1 MVRRLFFV
9 FTATFCLV
17 TAAITW
23 AGSDTYLGDTAIY
36 TGDPAKV
43 KPNILFIIDNSK
55 ATLNKAAGQEYFFD
69 ADSPYPDPDTGVQG
83 SPWDIYE
90 GDNQGNFTALLLSN
104 DSVVESGGEVVNFNN
119 LATFSNCPDVVAHDL
134 VAYGTYTADG
144 TAERPII
151 KANQNK
157 CVTAPKGSVYALNNY
172 IYYTKTPP
180 DTPVVEVDGEH
191 YKLLAEHTST
201 ESNKPGFGDEWQDY
215 WAVTDFEGAADAWA
229 VAIEYSL
236 GGDALNQREIMY
248 NALEQVLKSTYHLAN
263 FGAMIYGANN
273 KGGTI
278 IQDVT
283 DFGSDSTDSNNNKIP
298 DVIEDFLAAL
308 PGPGENDG
316 PAAITAGP
324 QRPQS
329 EALYDAGAYLG
340 ADWTPITET
349 SSIPADLAI
358 DCNTHVIFLTN
369 GLSNSEGDPK
379 LAANIGDADNNIEIT
394 YRGTVYPDVDDEGVY
409 GLGVHYLDDVAFKLW
424 NEYEVATHMIL
435 AFQKQD
441 GLIVRAAVNGKG
453 EFHNVFNANELVAAL
468 QGLIFRMVLEE
479 NTSFVAPVVPASTTN
494 RTLSSDRVYL
504 GLFKPQQGKPWLG
517 NLKKYK
523 VNDQNELEDIN
534 SDSATE
540 EDGDFITATNSFWG
554 VNNAGDIMALSNSD
568 NGGLATRPASS
579 GDGGLIDAGGAAGTM
594 LARKLAGEDRKVV
607 TYLGPSTSL
616 NHTDNKIDTANL
628 TAENTGIADSEERDD
643 LIAYLLGDLDLF
655 DHDDDGIIDE
665 PRPWLM
671 GDILHSRPV
680 VFHYQDFDADKEQIC
695 YQSDPSGN
703 RSYIFVGSNEGMIHA
718 IRDCDGSEA
727 WAFIP
732 PNLLPK
738 LKHLQDPAHQYMVDS
753 SPTLYVHDHNE
764 NGKIEEG
771 DLVLMVIGQGRGG
784 GSNRLLEDD
793 SRGAYT
799 VLDVTDPE
807 APVFLW
813 DIDNT
818 LGAFSEI
825 GETWSQP
832 RLTKVK
838 VNDGGTEKTKVVAFV
853 GAGYDNNEDLRWGA
867 TQTFPASTDDTTD
880 LNGISAG
887 SANVTSSN
895 GAAPHNP
902 KGRGL
907 YAFEVAT
914 LNKNI
919 NGQYVP
925 SVPSEPTLIW
935 AYTPT
940 ENSDLTFSFP
950 TDLAVLDVNADGYAD
965 TIYAGDTGG
974 RMWRFKLAG
983 NNPATDWTGNIIFNA
998 NTGALDVGRKIF
1010 YRPSVTFDRVKIQ
1023 EGDQVVNRIRPILY
1037 FGTGDRSHPLNTAVT
1052 DRLYKVVDKG
1062 QATADAINHT
1072 DLMDVTGNELQ
1083 LADTTPDQAQAIL
1096 DGMNDANNYGWYIDL
1111 EDDGEKAL
1119 AGTVVFNNIALY
1131 TTYTPNNLIAP
1142 DPCNP
1147 NHLGTARVYGVNAKT
1162 GEAILNWDPDNDGEN
1177 TDGNERA
1184 ENTDG
1189 YVLRKA
1195 DRVKTIGQGIPSG
1208 IVTLID
1214 ASGQATL
1221 MISSSNRVNTI
1232 EGMGARLINP
1242 VYWMQW

>member
-1 MVRRLFFV
+1 MMTKRIFVTCTAIFFLMTP
-9 FTATFCLV
+9 FA
-17 TAAITW
+17 W

-36 TGDPAKV
+36 TGDPARV
-43 KPNILFIIDNSK
+43 KPNILLIIDNSK
-55 ATLNKAAGQEYFFD
+55 ATLNKAAGQEYVFD
-69 ADSPYPDPDTGVQG
+69 ASNPYPDPDTGLQG

-90 GDNQGNFTALLLSN
+90 GDNQGNFTSLLLSN

-119 LATFSNCPDVVAHDL
+119 LAAYSGCPDVVAHDL
-134 VAYGTYTADG
+134 IAYGTYTADG
-144 TAERPII
+144 TAARPII
-151 KANQNK
+151 KASQNK

-180 DTPVVEVDGEH
+180 DTPVVEVDGVY
-191 YKLLAEHTST
+191 YKLLAEHLST
-201 ESNKPGFGDEWQDY
+201 EDNKPGVGSNWEDF
-215 WAVTDFEGAADAWA
+215 WAVDNDFTGVADAWDVA
-229 VAIEYSL
+229 VEYSL

-248 NALEQVLKSTYHLAN
+248 NALEQVLKSTYHMAN
-263 FGAMIYGANN
+263 FGAMIYGSNN

-283 DFGSDSTDSNNNKIP
+283 DFGSDSTDSNDNDIP
-298 DVIEDFLAAL
+298 DVIEAFLSAL

-316 PAAITAGP
+316 PEAITAGP

-340 ADWTPITET
+340 ADWTEITET
-349 SSIPADLAI
+349 SEIPADIEI

-379 LAANIGDADNNIEIT
+379 LGANIGDADNSLEIT
-394 YRGTVYPDVDDEGVY
+394 YRGTIYPDVDDEDVY
-409 GLGVHYLDDVAFKLW
+409 GLGVHYLDDVAYKLW
-424 NEYEVATHMIL
+424 DEYEITTHMIL

-441 GLIVRAAVNGKG
+441 GLIVRAAVNGNG
-453 EFHNVFNANELVAAL
+453 EFHNVFNANELVEAL

-479 NTSFVAPVVPASTTN
+479 DTSFVAPVVPASTTN

-504 GLFKPQQGKPWLG
+504 GLFKPQKGKPWLG

-523 VNDQNELEDIN
+523 VNEQNELEDIN
-534 SDSATE
+534 DDPATG

-554 VNNAGDIMALSNSD
+554 KGDGGNIMALSSSD
-568 NGGLATRPASS
+568 NGWQATRPAAD
-579 GDGGLIDAGGAAGTM
+579 GDGGLIDAGGAGGTM
-594 LARKLAGEDRKVV
+594 LARKLAGQSRKVI
-607 TYLGPSTSL
+607 TYLGSG
-616 NHTDNKIDTANL
+616 TDLTLIDKTNL
-628 TAENTGIADSEERDD
+628 TVENTGIADTAERED
-643 LIAYLLGDLDLF
+643 LVDYLLGDLDLF
-655 DHDDDGIIDE
+655 DHDDDGVVNE

-680 VFHYQDFDADKEQIC
+680 VFHYQDFAAEKEQTC
-695 YQSDPSGN
+695 YQNDVTGN
-703 RSYIFVGSNEGMIHA
+703 RSYIFVGSNEGMVHA

-738 LKHLQDPAHQYMVDS
+738 LTHLQDPAHQYMVDS

-764 NGKIEEG
+764 DGIIEADE
-771 DLVLMVIGQGRGG
+771 DRVLMVIGQGRGG
-784 GSNRLLEDD
+784 GSNRLLASE

-807 APVFLW
+807 NPTFLW
-813 DIDNT
+813 DIENT
-818 LGAFSEI
+818 LAAFSHL
-825 GETWSQP
+825 GEAWSQP
-832 RLTKVK
+832 RLAKVK
-838 VNDGGTEKTKVVAFV
+838 IDDNGTEKVKVVAFI

-887 SANVTSSN
+887 STNVTSSN
-895 GAAPHNP
+895 GADPYNP
-902 KGRGL
+902 KGQGL
-907 YAFEVAT
+907 YAFEIAT
-914 LNKNI
+914 LNKNTD
-919 NGQYVP
+919 GEYVP
-925 SVPSEPTLIW
+925 SVPSAPTLVW
-935 AYTPT
+935 AYTST
-940 ENSDLTFSFP
+940 QNSALTYSFP
-950 TDLAVLDVNADGYAD
+950 TDLTVLDANADGYVD

-974 RMWRFKLAG
+974 RLWRFKLAG
-983 NNPATDWTGNIIFNA
+983 TNPPTDWSGDIIFDA
-998 NTGALDVGRKIF
+998 NGGTDVGRKIF
-1010 YRPSVTFDRVKIQ
+1010 YRPSVTFDRVKVQ
-1023 EGDQVVNRIRPILY
+1023 EGDNVVSRIRPILY

-1062 QATADAINHT
+1062 QITADGINDT
-1072 DLMDVTGNELQ
+1072 DLMDITANELQ
-1083 LADTTPDQAQAIL
+1083 VADTTPDQAQVIL
-1096 DGMNDANNYGWYIDL
+1096 DGMKAVDNYGWYIDL

-1131 TTYTPNNLIAP
+1131 TTYTPNNLVAP

-1147 NHLGTARVYGVNAKT
+1147 NHLGTARVYGVNART
-1162 GEAILNWDPDNDGEN
+1162 GEAIVNWDPDNDRDN
-1177 TDGNERA
+1177 TDVNERA
-1184 ENTDG
+1184 EHEDG
-1189 YVLRKA
+1189 YVLRKS